1 MIRIKTQDLT
11 QNAVLIAVTVL
22 LFILH
27 KFIPLLGL
35 IGTLFC
41 TVPMILASTRNNFQ
55 QAILISAA
63 SFVLI
68 IILMGLFSGVF
79 FLFEFATIGLAISYS
94 LKKNYSLRK
103 LFTISTITVM
113 ISTIMLYM
121 LLSMVFTQ
129 NELDP
134 ANIQK
139 KLVRDLTSIKHELLG
154 NFKNDPNLSP
164 MDLKKLEESLDMII
178 TKTREAHY
186 YFPIMLIWASIFS
199 TIITYMMT
207 AIVLKRLKIEIP
219 EMPPFDYFHI
229 PWNFIWGLIAGGLLI
244 KLNIT
249 FTITK
254 IGENILYSFLMLYFI
269 TGLSIA
275 KFFLKKSNLPV
286 IFKGFLFISVMIFFQ
301 PIPFLLGLFD
311 NLVDFRNIRI
321 SDMTNLKLY
330 GNKRDITE
338 I

>member
-1 MIRIKTQDLT
+1 MIKIKTQDLT
-11 QNAVLIAVTVL
+11 QNAVLIAITVL

-27 KFIPLLGL
+27 KFIPVLGL

-55 QAILISAA
+55 QAVLITAA
-63 SFVLI
+63 SFILI
-68 IILMGLFSGVF
+68 IILLGLFSGVF

-94 LKKNYSLRK
+94 LKKKHSLK
-103 LFTISTITVM
+103 NLILISTTTVM
-113 ISTIMLYM
+113 ISTIMLYF
-121 LLSMVFTQ
+121 LLSMTFSK

-134 ANIQK
+134 SIIQK
-139 KLVRDLTSIKHELLG
+139 KLVTDLTSVKHELMD
-154 NFKNDPNLSP
+154 NFKKDSTISP
-164 MDLKKLEESLDMII
+164 MHLKKLEENFDMMIKT
-178 TKTREAHY
+178 TKEVHY
-186 YFPIMLIWASIFS
+186 YFPIMLIWASLFS
-199 TIITYMMT
+199 TVVTYLMT
-207 AIVLKRLKIEIP
+207 FIVLRKLKIEIP

-244 KLNIT
+244 KLDIS
-249 FTITK
+249 FTMTK

-275 KFFLKKSNLPV
+275 KFFLNKSSLHWS
-286 IFKGFLFISVMIFFQ
+286 FKGFLFISVMLFFQ
-301 PIPFLLGLFD
+301 PIPFLVGIFD

-321 SDMTNLKLY
+321 SDMANLKLY